1 MSDSAQ
7 ESQKRHFSKI
17 RPHVLARPRRTESIH
32 QKEVSADIT
41 TYNMFL
47 LLYSRRGLSR
57 FELHKNEPKKLKR
70 LSRTQNVHCAAA
82 NNFWP
87 RSSATPGRSGGP
99 AWHNGDR
106 RERVDRLPAL
116 IEGCP
121 FDAGNPL
128 RL

>member
-32 QKEVSADIT
+32 QKDVSADIT
-41 TYNMFL
+41 TCNMFL

-57 FELHKNEPKKLKR
+57 FELQKNERKKLKR

-82 NNFWP
+82 YI
-87 RSSATPGRSGGP
+87 SGRGP
-99 AWHNGDR
+99 AHR
-106 RERVDRLPAL
+106 PADQGGRHGTMA
-116 IEGCP
+116 IGV
-121 FDAGNPL
+121 NV
-128 RL
+128 